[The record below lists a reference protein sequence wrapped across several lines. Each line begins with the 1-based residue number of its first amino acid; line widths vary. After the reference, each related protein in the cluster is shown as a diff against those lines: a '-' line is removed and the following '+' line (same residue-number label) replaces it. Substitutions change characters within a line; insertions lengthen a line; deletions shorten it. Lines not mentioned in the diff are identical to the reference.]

1 MMIRNNR
8 PTAASALFL
17 LLGLALVA
25 TAAGAGERCTL
36 SFEAGRFD
44 ACQQQAL
51 DMAPLTASAGD
62 TRAGAWS
69 YWAIKFPAPITRR
82 QQARLQAM
90 DAQILDYLPWYGYRI
105 RLPADASPHDIPG
118 LLWAGPVAP
127 EWKLAGGLHTLLG
140 RDLAERP
147 AAVPLSVAL
156 NAGANAQQLLTQW
169 RDLPGVGHGFA
180 ITGARSDRIVLSV
193 TAAGLEPL
201 LAQLAPRADVAAITV
216 RKQMELLNARAGWL
230 HQSGAPDQRPVF
242 DQGLLGCGQ
251 VIAMLDSGM
260 DYSHCAFEDTVL
272 GDPPLSECAD
282 GDLCLPGTPDYD
294 QRKTAQYYKWSA
306 VGDEPGDAACS
317 PSTGAGHGTHVA
329 ASIAGND
336 WANAVDC
343 AAGLAGAAGS
353 DLDGTAPGAHLIAQ
367 EMGESLDYVNSLG
380 GTLYHAATTAYADG
394 ARIHSNSWGGSC
406 CFLGLLCLADL
417 GLCEPA
423 YDEFARDADD
433 AMWEFPDLLITI
445 AAGNNG
451 TCCASRGGAVGS
463 PGLAKSALTV
473 GASGAGSAGDDAAS
487 FSSRGPIFDR
497 RTKPDVMAQGD
508 GIVSAASDGSA
519 DGSSCATC
527 TMSGTSMAT
536 PTAAGLAALVREY
549 LVRGFWPGGSADAGA
564 AISAPSSA
572 LVKAMLINGA
582 RDMTGSGAGSTVPN
596 QDEGWGRIHLD
607 DVLYFDGDT
616 RRLWLADADAG
627 LETGAVDNY
636 TLTVGDGQPLKVTL
650 AWTDHPAAV
659 NANPHLVNQ
668 LRLELV
674 TPDQQVWTQ
683 KLPASGTPDPFQDT
697 AEGGHDDRNVVQQ
710 ILLAEPD
717 PGEYQLRVRGIHVAL
732 GKPGQPYALVAT
744 GDIDAGT
751 VQPPLNVDLA
761 LAKSSSQAEVA
772 TGAAFDYT
780 LAVSTDGD
788 GAEQVLLADTL
799 PAGLCVTGIDA
810 PGWDCDLTGAVLGC
824 AIDGPLVGTP
834 APVVVSVLAP
844 DSAGTLVNQAG
855 VSALTPDPEPGN
867 NDSAVTVTVVD
878 PHPDRI
884 FADNFDPAPVLPPC
898 L

>member
-1 MMIRNNR
+1 MSWISRI
-8 PTAASALFL
+8 ALV
-17 LLGLALVA
+17 LALALALPMTPA
-25 TAAGAGERCTL
+25 TASQRCTL
-36 SFEAGRFD
+36 SFQAGQFD
-44 ACQQQAL
+44 ACQQQAVDIVPRL
-51 DMAPLTASAGD
+51 ADAGD
-62 TRAGAWS
+62 TRAGEYG
-69 YWAIKFPAPITRR
+69 YWAIKFPAPVSGQ
-82 QQARLQAM
+82 QQAQLQALG
-90 DAQILDYLPWYGYRI
+90 ARILDYLPWYGYRI
-105 RLPADASPHDIPG
+105 RLPGDVSPHGRIDG

-127 EWKLAGGLHTLLG
+127 EWKLAGGLSDLLG
-140 RDLAERP
+140 RAPAERP

-156 NAGANAQQLLTQW
+156 NAGANVQHRLAQW
-169 RDLPGVGHGFA
+169 RAIDGVGHGFA

-193 TAAGLEPL
+193 ASAQLDEL
-201 LAQLAPRADVAAITV
+201 LALIAPRADVAAITV

-230 HQSGAPDQRPVF
+230 HQSGTPDQRPVF

-251 VIAMLDSGM
+251 VIGMLDSGM

-272 GDPPLSECAD
+272 GEPPVSECAD

-306 VGDEPGDAACS
+306 IDDELGDAACD

-343 AAGLAGAAGS
+343 SAGS
-353 DLDGTAPGAHLIAQ
+353 PGANGSNLDGAAPGAHLIAQ
-367 EMGESLDYVNSLG
+367 EMGEGLDYVNSLG

-406 CFLGLLCLADL
+406 CFLGLLCLADF
-417 GLCEPA
+417 GLCAPA

-451 TCCASRGGAVGS
+451 TCCASSGAAVGS

-473 GASGAGSAGDDAAS
+473 GASGAGSAGDNAAS

-519 DGSSCATC
+519 AGSSCATC

-549 LVRGFWPGGSADAGA
+549 LVRGFWPGGTANNDDAIATPSA
-564 AISAPSSA
+564 A

-582 RDMTGSGAGSTVPN
+582 RDMGGSGADATVPN
-596 QDEGWGRIHLD
+596 QVEGWGRIHLD
-607 DVLYFDGDT
+607 DVLYFDGDE
-616 RRLWLADADAG
+616 RHLWLADAGAD
-627 LETGAVDNY
+627 LETGAVDSY

-674 TPDQQVWTQ
+674 TPDHQVWTQ
-683 KLPASGTPDPFQDT
+683 KLPASGTPDPFQSTDT
-697 AEGGHDDRNVVQQ
+697 SGHDDRNVVHQ
-710 ILLAEPD
+710 ILIAEPD
-717 PGEYQLRVRGIHVAL
+717 AGEYQVHVRGINIAI

-744 GDIDAGT
+744 GDLDAGT
-751 VQPPLNVDLA
+751 PPPLNVDLA
-761 LAKSSSQAEVA
+761 LAKSASQNQVA
-772 TGAAFDYT
+772 PGAAFDYT
-780 LAVSTDGD
+780 LAVTSDGD

-844 DSAGTLVNQAG
+844 DSTGILVNQAA

-867 NDSAVTVTVVD
+867 NDSAVTVTVAN

-884 FADNFDPAPVLPPC
+884 FADNFDPPPEPPAC